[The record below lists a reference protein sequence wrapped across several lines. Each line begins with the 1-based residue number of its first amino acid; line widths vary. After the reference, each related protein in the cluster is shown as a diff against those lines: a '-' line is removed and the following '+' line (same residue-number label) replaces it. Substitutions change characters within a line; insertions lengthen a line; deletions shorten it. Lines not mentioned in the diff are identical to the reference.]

1 MKFIDHV
8 TIDVKA
14 GNGGNGC
21 IAFLREKFRPKGGPS
36 GGDGGNGGDI
46 FFKVDPNL
54 STLSDLIYNKHYR
67 AEKGKNGKGK
77 NMHGK
82 NGEDVFIR
90 VPPGT
95 IIKDY
100 DTKQIIKDLVDDHDE
115 SLIVKGGNG
124 GFGNARFKTQKIT
137 APRVANQGQEGES
150 KKLELELKVL
160 ADVGL
165 VGFPNAGKSTF
176 ISSVSNARP
185 KIADY
190 PFTTLIPNLGI
201 VRYSDYKTFVIADI
215 PGLIK
220 GASKGKGLGNIF
232 LKHIERTKILVY
244 MIDIND
250 EDYKKSF
257 KILFNELKS
266 HNSKLV
272 KKPSLIFLTKSDT
285 LDINDIDVKKTLN
298 SFKVFSISA
307 DSFNNVHSNLSTAL
321 VKLSAPIWIMS
332 VISKTPLACCDVAN
346 FLPKDSTK
354 GKNLTIISSLLYS
367 SHDLSSGIISLT
379 SFLYLT

>member
-1 MKFIDHV
+1 MFWIWRCLNTQYVIMKFIDNV

-21 IAFLREKFRPKGGPS
+21 IAFLREKFRPKGGPA
-36 GGDGGNGGDI
+36 GGDGGNGGSI
-46 FFKVDPNL
+46 FFKVDSNL
-54 STLSDLIYNKHYR
+54 ATLSDLIYNKHYR
-67 AEKGKNGKGK
+67 AEKGENGKGK

-82 NGEDVFIR
+82 NGKDVFIP

-95 IIKDY
+95 IIRDY
-100 DTKQIIKDLVDDHDE
+100 NTNQIIVDLVDDE
-115 SLIVKGGNG
+115 ETFLIAHGGNG

-137 APRVANQGQEGES
+137 APRVANHGQDGEF

-190 PFTTLIPNLGI
+190 PFTTLVPNLGI
-201 VRYSDYKTFVIADI
+201 VKYADYKSFVIADI

-220 GASKGKGLGNIF
+220 DASKGKGLGSIF
-232 LKHIERTKILVY
+232 LKHIERTKILIY

-250 EDYKKSF
+250 ENYEKSF
-257 KILFNELKS
+257 KILYNELKS
-266 HNSKLV
+266 HRKDLV
-272 KKPSLIFLTKSDT
+272 KKPSLIFLTKMDT
-285 LDINDIDVKKTLN
+285 VDSNRYNIKKTLN
-298 SFKVFSISA
+298 KFKILSISSVSTDGIENA
-307 DSFNNVHSNLSTAL
+307 VHSIADLIKWYKSHNQLQL
-321 VKLSAPIWIMS
+321 V
-332 VISKTPLACCDVAN
+332 TE
-346 FLPKDSTK
+346 
-354 GKNLTIISSLLYS
+354 
-367 SHDLSSGIISLT
+367 
-379 SFLYLT
+379 